1 MAALFTHKK
10 MCCHHPLK
18 HLVHGGFSRVGG
30 SSGSNIYKTP
40 EKEGLLVFVLN
51 LNSEQE
57 TYSLSCKVPA
67 AFSKS
72 AGGASGWQTG
82 ISCPH
87 EQEQEV
93 PEGKT
98 CSGRL

>member
-1 MAALFTHKK
+1 MVVAALFTHKK

-67 AFSKS
+67 AF
-72 AGGASGWQTG
+72 
-82 ISCPH
+82 
-87 EQEQEV
+87 
-93 PEGKT
+93 
-98 CSGRL
+98 R